1 MFLIY
6 RMSHIFGD
14 HLLHPNSADSE
25 NKLAISFC
33 FVFNSHFSS
42 RKFTEESLNLYIFIL
57 KCGSGKA
64 NLCWESHPK
73 RRWFGVT
80 NIHLNNEMLCFVF
93 SAQSLARH
101 FGFFHLYIDIY
112 SASRKCVF
120 ILGNP
125 NSDFNE
131 EKTISPSAVHH
142 FLVNIGLSLIVLLTW
157 VQRMRV

>member
-25 NKLAISFC
+25 KKPAPLKKKKT
-33 FVFNSHFSS
+33 SHFSS
-42 RKFTEESLNLYIFIL
+42 RKFMDLHSSIL

-64 NLCWESHPK
+64 NLCWESHHK

-93 SAQSLARH
+93 SAQSLSRH
-101 FGFFHLYIDIY
+101 FRFLIYIY
-112 SASRKCVF
+112 SASRKCVI

-125 NSDFNE
+125 NNDFNE
-131 EKTISPSAVHH
+131 EKIISPSAVPH
-142 FLVNIGLSLIVLLTW
+142 FLVNIGLSLIVLLI
-157 VQRMRV
+157 